1 MDVSV
6 SRAGVDLAP
15 ELTMKHFDTAIVG
28 AGPAGSAAAIALAQ
42 RGYAVVLVDKQR
54 FPREKLC
61 GDFVNPINWPIFREL
76 GVEDRVLAQPHA
88 KVTGFRL
95 TSCSGAEAEA
105 PFSSTIQQPE
115 FGLGMRREQL
125 DQVLLERAR
134 SLGVTVHLGGRIEN
148 LARSAQGWRLQ
159 GTGDKSWQASILIG
173 ADGRNSWVA
182 RQLGMNTRVTTQGR
196 CVGFQVRLQSPGV
209 VAGKVEIHLFPG
221 GYAGLIGLGYATI
234 NLCLSIDK
242 RMLPPERLGEFL
254 LTKCLPQNPYL
265 KKLLHRSTSAGE
277 FRSAYPVYFRRRRC
291 ITNGALLVGD
301 AARVSEPVTGEGI
314 YFAMRSGLLAAE
326 TIDEALACG
335 DLSAKCLGSY
345 EQKFKKLF
353 RRRYALNSLI
363 RFAIYR
369 PGLVNPLI
377 RVFAKH
383 SRALVSLV
391 DAVCAPQ
398 AVR

>member
-6 SRAGVDLAP
+6 SRARFDFAR
-15 ELTMKHFDTAIVG
+15 ELTMKDFDAAIVG
-28 AGPAGSAAAIALAQ
+28 AGPAGSATAIALAQ
-42 RGYAVVLVDKQR
+42 RGYAVVLVDKQQ

-76 GVEDRVLAQPHA
+76 GVEERVLAQPHA
-88 KVTGFRL
+88 EVTGFRI
-95 TSCSGAEAEA
+95 TSCSGVEAEA
-105 PFSSTIQQPE
+105 LFSSTTQQPE

-134 SLGVTVHLGGRIEN
+134 SLGVTIHLGGRIEN

-159 GTGDKSWQASILIG
+159 ADGDESWQARILIG

-182 RQLGMNTRVTTQGR
+182 RQLGMNTRETTQGR

-221 GYAGLIGLGYATI
+221 GYAGLIGLGDGTI

-242 RMLPPERLGEFL
+242 QMLPPDRLGEFL
-254 LTKCLPQNPYL
+254 LAKCLPQNPYL

-277 FRSAYPVYFRRRRC
+277 FRSAYPVYFQRRRC
-291 ITNGALLVGD
+291 ITDGALLVGD

-326 TIDEALACG
+326 TIHEALACG

-345 EQKFKKLF
+345 EQKCKKLF

-363 RFAIYR
+363 HFVIYR
-369 PGLVNPLI
+369 PALLNPLI
-377 RVFAKH
+377 RFSGRH
-383 SRALVSLV
+383 SLLNSLV
-391 DAVCAPQ
+391 DAVCVSATT
-398 AVR
+398 R

>member
-1 MDVSV
+1 
-6 SRAGVDLAP
+6 
-15 ELTMKHFDTAIVG
+15 MKDFDAAIVG

-42 RGYAVVLVDKQR
+42 RGYAVMLVDKQQ

-76 GVEDRVLAQPHA
+76 GVEERVLAQPHA
-88 KVTGFRL
+88 EVTGFRI
-95 TSCSGAEAEA
+95 TSCAGVEAEA
-105 PFSSTIQQPE
+105 LFSSTTQQPE
-115 FGLGMRREQL
+115 FGLGLRREHL

-148 LARSAQGWRLQ
+148 LARSAEGWRLQ
-159 GTGDKSWQASILIG
+159 AECDESWQARILIG

-182 RQLGMNTRVTTQGR
+182 RQLGMNTRVATQGR
-196 CVGFQVRLQSPGV
+196 CVGFQVRLQSPAV
-209 VAGKVEIHLFPG
+209 LAGKVEIHLFPG
-221 GYAGLIGLGYATI
+221 GYAGLIGLGDGTI
-234 NLCLSIDK
+234 NLGLSIDK
-242 RMLPPERLGEFL
+242 QMLPPERLGEFL

-291 ITNGALLVGD
+291 ITSGALLVGD

-326 TIDEALACG
+326 TIDEALAYG
-335 DLSAKCLGSY
+335 DSSAKYLRRY
-345 EQKFKKLF
+345 EQKCNQLF
-353 RRRYALNSLI
+353 RARYALNSLI

-369 PGLVNPLI
+369 PALLNPLI
-377 RVFAKH
+377 RLFAKH
-383 SRALVSLV
+383 NRMLRLLI
-391 DAVCAPQ
+391 DTVCAPQ
-398 AVR
+398 AVG

>member
-1 MDVSV
+1 
-6 SRAGVDLAP
+6 
-15 ELTMKHFDTAIVG
+15 MKDFDAAIVG
-28 AGPAGSAAAIALAQ
+28 AGPAGSATAIALAQ
-42 RGYAVVLVDKQR
+42 RGYAVVLVDKQQ

-76 GVEDRVLAQPHA
+76 GVNERVLAQPHGE
-88 KVTGFRL
+88 VTGFRI
-95 TSCSGAEAEA
+95 TSCSGVEAETL
-105 PFSSTIQQPE
+105 FSSTTQQLE

-134 SLGVTVHLGGRIEN
+134 SLGVTIHLGGRIEN
-148 LARSAQGWRLQ
+148 LARSAQGWRLEA
-159 GTGDKSWQASILIG
+159 GGDESWQARILIG

-221 GYAGLIGLGYATI
+221 GYAGLIGLGDGTI

-242 RMLPPERLGEFL
+242 QMLPPERLGEFL

-291 ITNGALLVGD
+291 VANGALLVGD

-314 YFAMRSGLLAAE
+314 YFAARSGLLAAE

-335 DLSAKCLGSY
+335 YLSAKCLRSY
-345 EQKFKKLF
+345 EQKRNRLF
-353 RRRYALNSLI
+353 RPRYALNSLI
-363 RFAIYR
+363 RSALYR

-377 RVFAKH
+377 RLFAKH

-391 DAVCAPQ
+391 DTVCAPQ
-398 AVR
+398 ALR